1 MSSFVFE
8 GIIIAQGETQSGQSQ
23 NGNKWMKVWYTIQQD
38 QEKFPMKMVFE
49 IFGEERLRKFALKEG
64 ERVRLRFRIDTK
76 KYKDRVTPKEEW
88 VDGIEADCEKKGI
101 PLFMGSS
108 IEAYAS
114 NPKKQYP
121 EKLKTKELSSIR
133 KGIYET
139 DCNACGKHGMK
150 REMCALSVQYGR
162 GGPRYALGYLCHD
175 CLDAWIEEYKLNDVP
190 KQ

>member
-76 KYKDRVTPKEEW
+76 KYKDREFNEIYVTDVER
-88 VDGIEADCEKKGI
+88 VEAVQPATTTQKKHTVVQERLPWEK
-101 PLFMGSS
+101 
-108 IEAYAS
+108 
-114 NPKKQYP
+114 
-121 EKLKTKELSSIR
+121 
-133 KGIYET
+133 
-139 DCNACGKHGMK
+139 
-150 REMCALSVQYGR
+150 
-162 GGPRYALGYLCHD
+162 
-175 CLDAWIEEYKLNDVP
+175 
-190 KQ
+190 